1 MGGLNPAGGHSCM
14 ELLARASHTSYLL
27 QYLCVPQYLLPSEPK
42 LVTRYHLA
50 HHQLQIFT
58 HRYIFVLLNV
68 FSLLPTQ
75 SPVGGEVGVT
85 GEKSWGNVQ
94 HAVSNT
100 LVYQA
105 IYLSRLRSP
114 LLSGAVLP
122 DPDLELA
129 EATVE
134 ETSISKKHEHEERYN
149 HETVIVCL
157 LVEA

>member
-27 QYLCVPQYLLPSEPK
+27 QYLCTPIPLLPSEPK

-85 GEKSWGNVQ
+85 REKRWEKLGICSICSVQ
-94 HAVSNT
+94 HN
-100 LVYQA
+100 
-105 IYLSRLRSP
+105 LSRLRSP

-157 LVEA
+157 LVEAWT

>member
-27 QYLCVPQYLLPSEPK
+27 QYLCTPIPLAIWTQTCDPISLGSSPPSDIYSPLHIRPPQCLLAAADAKPSWRGGRSHWWEK
-42 LVTRYHLA
+42 LG
-50 HHQLQIFT
+50 ICS
-58 HRYIFVLLNV
+58 IC
-68 FSLLPTQ
+68 S
-75 SPVGGEVGVT
+75 
-85 GEKSWGNVQ
+85 VQ
-94 HAVSNT
+94 
-100 LVYQA
+100 YQA

-134 ETSISKKHEHEERYN
+134 QTSISKRHEHEERYN

-157 LVEA
+157 LVEAWT